1 MKQTIQLF
9 STALVIL
16 LATAC
21 NNNSKEK
28 TLPVIK
34 DSAATTV
41 VIILNK
47 DSLLDA
53 TGKSVLEALKNKDYA
68 ALGNYFLPAA
78 AIRFSP
84 YGFVDTSGD
93 VKLTAAELTDLFS
106 SNKKIHWGEQDGSG
120 DPIQLTAKA
129 YFEKFVYNA
138 DFLHAEKTGIDQ
150 FIGGGNSLNNLKE
163 VYPGTRFIEY
173 HFSGFDKKYE
183 GMDWTSLRLVFK
195 EMNERYYL
203 MAIVH
208 DQWTI

>member
-9 STALVIL
+9 STALLIL
-16 LATAC
+16 LVIAC
-21 NNNSKEK
+21 NNDPKEK
-28 TLPVIK
+28 MLPVTK
-34 DSAATTV
+34 DSTATAV
-41 VIILNK
+41 VILNK

-53 TGKSVLEALKNKDYA
+53 TGKSVLEALKNRDYA
-68 ALGNYFLPAA
+68 TLGNYFFPAA
-78 AIRFSP
+78 AVRFSP
-84 YGFVDTSGD
+84 YGFVDTTGD
-93 VKLTAAELTDLFS
+93 VKLTAPELTDLFS

-120 DPIQLTAKA
+120 DAIQLTAKA
-129 YFEKFVYNA
+129 YFEKYVYNV
-138 DFLHAEKTGIDQ
+138 DFLHAQKTGIDQ

-173 HFSGFDKKYE
+173 HFSGFDKKYG

-203 MAIVH
+203 VAVVH